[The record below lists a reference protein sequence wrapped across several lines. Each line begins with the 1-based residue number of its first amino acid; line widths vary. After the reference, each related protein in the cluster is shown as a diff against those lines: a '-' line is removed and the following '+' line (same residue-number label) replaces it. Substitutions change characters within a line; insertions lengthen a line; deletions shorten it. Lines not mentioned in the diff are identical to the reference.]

1 MAEIGIRKYP
11 IFNLVHANTD
21 LMSRR
26 PGIIASVIGVAG
38 AGFRLSLILN
48 AVGCEIASAGMEI
61 HSISK
66 GVTLF
71 SLMLKQVG
79 QALQASDSVH
89 STEALET
96 AQEIA
101 NECQMVFD
109 EIKEMLDKV
118 TTKRGDGSLSP
129 SIQQKFRWCFKKGRV
144 QYLLAQ
150 LESLKMSLLVMLQ
163 ILQLGKMMATIPKM

>member
-1 MAEIGIRKYP
+1 M
-11 IFNLVHANTD
+11 VM
-21 LMSRR
+21 LMLMLMLMPCS

-38 AGFRLSLILN
+38 AGFRLSLVLN

-79 QALQASDSVH
+79 QTLQSSDSVH
-89 STEALET
+89 SSEALET
-96 AQEIA
+96 AQEIT

-109 EIKEMLDKV
+109 EIQDMLDKV
-118 TTKRGDGSLSP
+118 TTRRGDGALSP
-129 SIQQKFRWCFKKGRV
+129 SLQQKFRWCFKKGRV

-163 ILQLGKMMATIPKM
+163 ILQLGKMMAFTPRK